1 MESRSSNGFLLAC
14 NASHSLTTPR
24 PPKSPWLF
32 TAERIF
38 ELYIRDSSRL
48 TKSSPV
54 LSVVVHQLI
63 EGRKLLIPVQ
73 VIVVTRIL
81 DSDVSYLM
89 MTPIGGGVGE
99 KEPVK
104 EEAIFR
110 IEI

>member
-1 MESRSSNGFLLAC
+1 MAFYSRETISNAT
-14 NASHSLTTPR
+14 HSLTTPR
-24 PPKSPWLF
+24 PPKVPWFF

-38 ELYIRDSSRL
+38 ELYIRYSSRL

-54 LSVVVHQLI
+54 LSVEVHQLI

-73 VIVVTRIL
+73 VIVVAPIL

-99 KEPVK
+99 KGPVK